1 MLVGR
6 AMAAWGMAVALGIA
20 VPWTAGAQQ
29 EVLNELLAGLAPGVG
44 ARAGAMGD
52 AFVAVADDAS
62 AFYWNPAGLAMQPHA
77 RELHWA
83 TVRHGSSDVALTDL
97 GTMFD
102 VANGRELGPGDFD
115 FLAGLADDR
124 VFLGASAMAGYRS
137 GRWAFGAC
145 AQALTASDVTRRAEG
160 RVRVTSWG
168 MDFTTV
174 GVAYADSLTDRLHW
188 GVEAGKLFSG
198 RGWARGNVVR
208 HASGETINQIVKNTE
223 HASAWTANVG
233 LLYLADDQTR
243 VGLVGRNV
251 ISPELRFP
259 GAPAITCDPSFDVG
273 VAWTDPEQGLTVSAD
288 LHNVTGSNYVNAAP
302 SAGLEK
308 RLSPSWLARVGVDDE
323 SILAGVGLEAGSF
336 QLDLGFGVHPTER
349 LMLTIRTTP

>member
-1 MLVGR
+1 VVGR
-6 AMAAWGMAVALGIA
+6 AKVAWGLAVALSIA
-20 VPWTAGAQQ
+20 TPGAA
-29 EVLNELLAGLAPGVG
+29 EARREALNELLAGLAPGIG

-52 AFVAVADDAS
+52 AFVAVADDAT
-62 AFYWNPAGLAMQPHA
+62 ALFWNPAGLAIRPHA

-102 VANGRELGPGDFD
+102 AVNGRELGPGDFD

-124 VFLGASAMAGYRS
+124 VFVGASAMAGYRS
-137 GRWAFGAC
+137 GRWAFGAFT
-145 AQALTASDVTRRAEG
+145 QALTASDVTRRAED

-188 GVEAGKLFSG
+188 GVEAGRLFSG
-198 RGWARGNVVR
+198 CGWARGNVVR
-208 HASGETINQIVKNTE
+208 HASGRTINQIVKNTE
-223 HASAWTANVG
+223 HASTWTANVG

-243 VGLVGRNV
+243 VGLVGRNI
-251 ISPELRFP
+251 ISPELDFP
-259 GAPAITCDPSFDVG
+259 GAPAVTCDPSFDLG
-273 VAWTDPEQGLTVSAD
+273 VAWADPEQGLTVSAD
-288 LHNVTGSNYVNAAP
+288 LHNLTGSNYVNARP

-308 RLSPSWLARVGVDDE
+308 RLSPSWLARVGVDEE

-336 QLDLGFGVHPTER
+336 RLDLGFGVDPTEH
-349 LMLTIRTTP
+349 LMLTVRTSP